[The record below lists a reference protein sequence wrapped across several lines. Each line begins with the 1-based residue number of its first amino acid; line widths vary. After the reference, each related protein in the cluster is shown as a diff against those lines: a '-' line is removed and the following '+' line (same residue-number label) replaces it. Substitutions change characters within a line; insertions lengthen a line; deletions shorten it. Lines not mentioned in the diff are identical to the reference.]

1 MEEYKDKNGIVN
13 TPKIYADLM
22 LYKGFYEGI
31 KTITN
36 LLVIDKETK
45 QETKKDDL
53 KIECAF
59 GGLDAQNAMEF
70 KNFMDNLLKG
80 E

>member
-13 TPKIYADLM
+13 THKIYADLM

-31 KTITN
+31 KTITK
-36 LLVIDKETK
+36 LLVEDKEVEK
-45 QETKKDDL
+45 NNL
-53 KIECAF
+53 VVECAL
-59 GGLDAQNAMEF
+59 GGLDTQNAMKF